1 MARRSPRLTPQLEQT
16 IVAYIRAGGWPWIAA
31 EAAGVPRTVFD
42 RWMERGSA
50 ESARPAYRRFRLAIL
65 QAHAQA
71 RLGAEVAVLKGKPLD
86 WLKSGP
92 GREAPPRSGWTSA
105 ARPPAPPRAAP
116 TALDD
121 PQVQQIFAQ
130 VLEALAPWPEA
141 RALVAGRVA
150 EKSEDR
156 SPSATR

>member
-31 EAAGVPRTVFD
+31 EAAGLPRTVFD
-42 RWMERGSA
+42 RWMERGNTDD
-50 ESARPAYRRFRLAIL
+50 ARPAYRRFRQAIL

-92 GREAPPRSGWTSA
+92 GRESPPRSGWTSA

-116 TALDD
+116 ATLDD
-121 PQVQQIFAQ
+121 PQVQQLFAQ
-130 VLEALAPWPEA
+130 LLEVLTPWPEA
-141 RALVAGRVA
+141 RVTVARRIA
-150 EKSEDR
+150 ERPEDR